1 MRLNSADRAAL
12 WACHMY
18 SLTERHLPEQE
29 RVVCLSW
36 VNRICRRELG
46 HSLHNSQLQRLARL
60 GLLAK
65 DDTSRQG
72 RRRYYRLTEEGI
84 HEAASD
90 VQARR

>member
-1 MRLNSADRAAL
+1 MPLNPIDRDAL

-18 SLTERHLPEQE
+18 SLTERHLPEQD

-36 VNRICRRELG
+36 VNRVCQRELG
-46 HSLHNSQLQRLARL
+46 RSLHNSHLQRLARL

-72 RRRYYRLTEEGI
+72 CRRYYRLTELGI
-84 HEAASD
+84 QEAGRS
-90 VQARR
+90 QHR